1 MSFLFYDDLP
11 GSSTKAHCGVRPIYP
26 GRARRS
32 AFSHIFNFGLAEK
45 AASRRGL
52 VPSYVVPE
60 KCDGC
65 KALDKTAC
73 QYICPN
79 DLMILNKNTMKAHN
93 QDPSMCWECY
103 SCVKICPTQAIQVRG
118 YADFVPLGA
127 SATPLR
133 STDSIMWT
141 VKFRNG
147 TLKRF
152 KFPIRTTAE
161 GTAVPNGGFADHG
174 DLKSTALAAE
184 PAALGLPAVFSLTG
198 GK

>member
-1 MSFLFYDDLP
+1 
-11 GSSTKAHCGVRPIYP
+11 
-26 GRARRS
+26 
-32 AFSHIFNFGLAEK
+32 
-45 AASRRGL
+45 

-79 DLMILNKNTMKAHN
+79 DLMVLNKNTMKAYN

-174 DLKSTALAAE
+174 DLNSTALAAE